1 MIEFDYSKLKGL
13 IIEKYGSQA
22 ALAAKI
28 PISENQLS
36 AYMTGNKRFTSK
48 VMDRIS
54 VLLDIKPADMGAYF
68 FTPKVR

>member
-1 MIEFDYSKLKGL
+1 MVEFDYSKLRGL
-13 IIEKYGSQA
+13 IIEKYGSQS
-22 ALAAKI
+22 ALAAEI

-36 AYMTGNKRFTSK
+36 AYMTGNKRFTTK

-54 VLLDIKPADMGAYF
+54 VLLEIAPADIGTYF

>member
-13 IIEKYGSQA
+13 IVEKYGSQS
-22 ALAAKI
+22 ALAAEI

-36 AYMTGNKRFTSK
+36 AYMTGNKRFTTK
-48 VMDRIS
+48 KIDRIAA
-54 VLLDIKPADMGAYF
+54 LLDIKPEEIGVYF